1 MFAVQGASDPER
13 GPSKHEPTCPNGV
26 DLEKGQVSLAPT
38 ENKEEGKEHPE
49 VRHGKHAKERHS
61 RSKVAMKR
69 RADIESDSS
78 QSTDVYSRIS
88 NNYELEDTNEC
99 FELPL
104 HSSSPKRE
112 NAASNVSAQTPDSV
126 HSPLTLSDD
135 SDGCDVASLLFD
147 QSTFTGN
154 TVVARDLLNAP
165 LSYRP
170 GSASS
175 LAPSS
180 QRSSNKMSY
189 AIPTKTKCRRPVP
202 QRPQGGQDDER
213 KRDIFGAEDWT
224 THRHQQQRRKEGEG
238 AVVINIQCFKD
249 LAPVVQ
255 TVNSA
260 FHRINHYPADEH

>member
-1 MFAVQGASDPER
+1 MFAAKGASGPER

-112 NAASNVSAQTPDSV
+112 NAASNMSAQTPDSV

-135 SDGCDVASLLFD
+135 SEGSDVASLLVD

-154 TVVARDLLNAP
+154 TVVERDLLNAP

-175 LAPSS
+175 TAPSS

-189 AIPTKTKCRRPVP
+189 AVPTKTKCRRPVP
-202 QRPQGGQDDER
+202 QRPQRGQDDER
-213 KRDIFGAEDWT
+213 NRDLFWTEDWT
-224 THRHQQQRRKEGEG
+224 THRYQQQQRRNEGES
-238 AVVINIQCFKD
+238 AVVINTQVLKD
-249 LAPVVQ
+249 LVKLQ
-255 TVNSA
+255 W
-260 FHRINHYPADEH
+260 

>member
-1 MFAVQGASDPER
+1 MFAAQGASAPER
-13 GPSKHEPTCPNGV
+13 GPSKHEPTCPNEG

-38 ENKEEGKEHPE
+38 ENKEQGKEHPE

-61 RSKVAMKR
+61 RSKDVAMKR
-69 RADIESDSS
+69 SADIESDSS
-78 QSTDVYSRIS
+78 QSTDVNSRVS

-112 NAASNVSAQTPDSV
+112 NAASIVSSQTPDSV

-135 SDGCDVASLLFD
+135 SYGSDVASLLVD

-175 LAPSS
+175 SAPSS

-189 AIPTKTKCRRPVP
+189 AVPTKTKCRRPVP
-202 QRPQGGQDDER
+202 QRLQRGQDDER
-213 KRDIFGAEDWT
+213 NRDLFGAEDWT
-224 THRHQQQRRKEGEG
+224 THRYQQEQRRNEGES
-238 AVVINIQCFKD
+238 AVVI
-249 LAPVVQ
+249 
-255 TVNSA
+255 
-260 FHRINHYPADEH
+260 INMLVLLNLVKLQW